1 MKDKFLL
8 IITLFSLSMKLNA
21 QERPNVVVFLVDDL
35 RPVLGCYGNS
45 IVKSPNIDALAKDGV
60 KFEKAYVQQA
70 ICAPSRMS
78 ILTGMRPE
86 NIGIYSLFTPLRTIH
101 KEMMTM
107 PHFFKENGYTTVSL
121 GKVYHHAN
129 DDKENWDITYR
140 ASGNPYVKLE
150 NMALQKGEN
159 RGPAFENG
167 DVTDE
172 AYGDGQVSENAIETL
187 KKLKDKNFMM
197 VVGLT
202 KPHLPFCAP
211 KKYWDLYNRNDF
223 TVPLKEAPSNSA
235 KNSLTNWGELRNYH
249 GIPSQGLLD
258 DETSKELIHGYYA
271 SVSFMDAQVGKVM
284 QSLKELD
291 LRKNTIVV
299 FMSDHGWKLGE
310 YGAWCKHTNFEL
322 DVNVPL
328 IISRETSYNKRK
340 VNAESNAL
348 VENADIFPT
357 LIDACGFKVPHMD
370 GKSILS
376 VVDNPKMSFRKAAH
390 SVYPRG
396 KNTMGFTCTDG
407 EYRYTEW
414 WDKKNSKVIENELYI
429 CNQDYSKISVN
440 LAEEAKYLKVVGRM
454 KALLSEQFPE
464 NKRSK
469 YPQNDK

>member
-1 MKDKFLL
+1 
-8 IITLFSLSMKLNA
+8 
-21 QERPNVVVFLVDDL
+21 
-35 RPVLGCYGNS
+35 
-45 IVKSPNIDALAKDGV
+45 
-60 KFEKAYVQQA
+60 
-70 ICAPSRMS
+70 
-78 ILTGMRPE
+78 
-86 NIGIYSLFTPLRTIH
+86 
-101 KEMMTM
+101 
-107 PHFFKENGYTTVSL
+107 
-121 GKVYHHAN
+121 
-129 DDKENWDITYR
+129 
-140 ASGNPYVKLE
+140 
-150 NMALQKGEN
+150 
-159 RGPAFENG
+159 
-167 DVTDE
+167 
-172 AYGDGQVSENAIETL
+172 
-187 KKLKDKNFMM
+187 MM